1 MRDLAGLDDRPA
13 ANVIPAMSE
22 TALAKVRALE
32 SLAACQPQQA
42 IDTAHLFHAGL
53 YARTIRIP
61 AGVMITGALIKI
73 PTVLIVSGDVVI
85 YLDGEARELHGYHVF
100 AASAGR
106 KQAFV
111 ALADTDMTM
120 LFPTEAKTVEAAE
133 QAFTDETDLLVSH
146 RDTSFNMITVT
157 ED

>member
-1 MRDLAGLDDRPA
+1 MRDVVEPDTLST

-22 TALAKVRALE
+22 SALAQVRALE

-73 PTVLIVSGDVVI
+73 PTVLIVSGAVVI
-85 YLDGEARELHGYHVF
+85 YLDGAARELHGYHVF

-106 KQAFV
+106 KQAFL

-120 LFPTEAKTVEAAE
+120 LFPTAAKTIEAAE
-133 QAFTDETDLLVSH
+133 RAFTDETDLLVSR
-146 RDTSFNMITVT
+146 RDTSLNTITVT